1 MTRYKKP
8 DLTPVKDPIITGP
21 NLYLKITLGNMSE
34 EDGFLCDLTNFSTDN
49 TIASLIEY
57 ICDSDWSPSKNDL
70 ALNPDLEEM
79 HIELIS
85 IFGDSIEGKS
95 SLNFLSQGNE
105 INTSDKIMTLAK
117 TIPNYNADSDNKQ
130 ALLLDIVLEQ
140 KFTPLDYSVKL
151 GYWNSVQKF
160 VYVLEEQSILFTLL
174 NQAISIA
181 KIKTLGKTVQST
193 IDRLNHQGLINE
205 LYQLT
210 EKGRSSCKTLLQRS
224 TKLDNQY
231 IIFAD
236 VKFDPVAKIVEF
248 NTGDGEDIRT
258 QVYQEEGL
266 DPVLTF
272 FEVNLIED
280 ISEWFMS
287 WANSQNSKNFFNQ
300 LLNTSV
306 IYKPLKS
313 KSLEFI
319 IEKGLANLDENRS
332 HIEEINRAI
341 TTMRT
346 SKKPH
351 VI

>member
-1 MTRYKKP
+1 MTRHKKP
-8 DLTPVKDPIITGP
+8 DLTPVKDSKLTGH

-34 EDGFLCDLTNFSTDN
+34 EEGFLCDLTNFSTDN

-85 IFGDSIEGKS
+85 IFCDSIEGKS

-160 VYVLEEQSILFTLL
+160 VHVLEEQSILFTLV
-174 NQAISIA
+174 NQDISTT

-193 IDRLNHQGLINE
+193 INRLNQQGLINE

-210 EKGRSSCKTLLQRS
+210 QKGRSACKAIIERS
-224 TKLDNQY
+224 TKLDNEY

-236 VKFDPVAKIVEF
+236 VKFDPMAKIVEF

-272 FEVNLIED
+272 FEIHLIED
-280 ISEWFMS
+280 ISKWFTS

-306 IYKPLKS
+306 IYKPLES
-313 KSLEFI
+313 KTLKFI
-319 IEKGLANLDENRS
+319 IEKGLANLDENRA
-332 HIEEINRAI
+332 HIEEVNRAI

-346 SKKPH
+346 SKNPH
-351 VI
+351 IT